1 MNTKILLLGF
11 FGLETNSING
21 QTSKTRNIKLV
32 FEKYIPPNYRIAYFD
47 TETFRSNYLNVIKMF
62 YKIYKSD
69 IVIYMPAQGNLF
81 FFSPIIFIISKFNK
95 CKIILIPTGGWF
107 MDFIKMYPVHRF
119 IYSNVNSIMLESKTL
134 IANIQ
139 KVFKLSNLIYLPNF
153 RVTDFK
159 PKTNINNTNY
169 LKIIFMARINK
180 NKGVDEIFNLD
191 DYFNKKYKNHNYK
204 FYIYGPLDPNYK
216 QEFYIKLN
224 DSKNVIFG
232 GLIPSEDIYT
242 TLNDHDILILPT
254 RYYTEGFPGS
264 ILDAY
269 ISGIP
274 VIVTDWLLAKEFVS
288 NNTDGFIVNFEN
300 PLPEIVSILE
310 DLYLNRI
317 RLDSMKNNAFLTS
330 KNFDKQFI
338 FNTIMSK
345 IQ

>member
-1 MNTKILLLGF
+1 MNTNILLLGF

-32 FEKYIPPNYRIAYFD
+32 FEKYISPNYNISYFD
-47 TETFRSNYLNVIKMF
+47 TETFRSNYFNVIKMF
-62 YKIYKSD
+62 YNVYKSN

-81 FFSPIIFIISKFNK
+81 FFSPIIFIITKFNK

-107 MDFIKMYPVHRF
+107 MNFIKMHPLHRLIF
-119 IYSNVNSIMLESKTL
+119 SKFNSIMLESNTL

-139 KVFKLSNLIYLPNF
+139 KIFKLSNLVYLPNF
-153 RVTDFK
+153 RVIDYKPFK
-159 PKTNINNTNY
+159 NENTTNN
-169 LKIIFMARINK
+169 LKIIYMGRINK
-180 NKGVDEIFNLD
+180 NKGVDDFFNLD
-191 DYFNKKYKNHNYK
+191 NYFNKKFNNNSYK

-216 QEFYIKLN
+216 QEFYKKMN
-224 DSKNVIFG
+224 DCKNVIFG

-274 VIVTDWLLAKEFVS
+274 VIVTDWLLSKEFVS
-288 NNTDGFIVNFEN
+288 NNIDGFIVNFTN
-300 PLPEIVSILE
+300 PLPEIIAILE
-310 DLYLNRI
+310 YLCLNRI
-317 RLDSMKNNAFLTS
+317 KLDTMKKNAFLSS
-330 KNFDKQFI
+330 KKFEDQHI
-338 FNTIMSK
+338 FNTILSK
-345 IQ
+345 MQ